1 MERCLRA
8 HGSIENSLQWVLDV
22 VFRED
27 ESRVRSRG
35 GAAKLAALR
44 KLALVLLELEQT
56 SPGRSIARKRKIA
69 AWTPNYAFEILRNT
83 SHV

>member
-1 MERCLRA
+1 M
-8 HGSIENSLQWVLDV
+8 LDV

-35 GAAKLAALR
+35 GATNLVALR
-44 KLALVLLELEQT
+44 KLALVLVELEEP
-56 SPGRSIARKRKIA
+56 SPGRRIARKRKIA
-69 AWTPNYAFEILRNT
+69 AWTPNYAFDILGNI